1 MQTLKMK
8 IHRYDEAS
16 QSLIVS
22 YASDE
27 TASSDP
33 SAYEAYAYQPM
44 TMWPDIT
51 DAEEIKKRLAHS
63 GIYMAEQ
70 QKIKEDYIVDEAR
83 INSLK
88 ALVGTVAEY
97 SVAELTTPLTE

>member
-8 IHRYDEAS
+8 IHSYDEAS
-16 QSLIVS
+16 HSLLVS

-33 SAYEAYAYQPM
+33 TAYEAYSYQPM

-51 DAEEIKKRLAHS
+51 DAAEIKKRLAHS

-70 QKIKEDYIVDEAR
+70 QKLKEHYVTDEAR
-83 INSLK
+83 INALK
-88 ALVGTVAEY
+88 ALVGTVTEY
-97 SVAELTTPLTE
+97 SITELTGG

>member
-8 IHRYDEAS
+8 IHSYDDVS
-16 QSLIVS
+16 HSLVVS

-33 SAYEAYAYQPM
+33 DAYTSYAYQPM

-51 DAEEIKKRLAHS
+51 DAQEIKKRLAHS

-70 QKIKEDYIVDEAR
+70 QKLKEQYVTDEAR
-83 INSLK
+83 INALK
-88 ALVGTVAEY
+88 ALVGTVTEY
-97 SVAELTTPLTE
+97 SITELTGG

>member
-1 MQTLKMK
+1 MQKLKMK
-8 IHRYDEAS
+8 IHSYDEAS

-33 SAYEAYAYQPM
+33 DSYPSYAYQPV

-51 DAEEIKKRLAHS
+51 DAAEIKKRLAHS

-70 QKIKEDYIVDEAR
+70 QKLKEQYVADEAR
-83 INSLK
+83 IDALK
-88 ALVGTVAEY
+88 ALVGTVTEY
-97 SVAELTTPLTE
+97 SITELTGG